1 LPFLRYSKAAEK
13 VAWRLQHE
21 SDLQAG
27 GGKVYL
33 PYALARKYP
42 RAEGE

>member
-1 LPFLRYSKAAEK
+1 LLG
-13 VAWRLQHE
+13 LQHE

-42 RAEGE
+42 RADGDVDEE